1 MFSPGYIDIIQ
12 IIAFLH
18 LFKFS
23 KKVQPAMSND
33 HDNITHCPNYIT
45 QQKETKKI
53 TGYMRLGKLCSESDS
68 NLRLGTG
75 TQLERQN
82 RGGITFSTWSS
93 VVTELVTNTN
103 K

>member
-1 MFSPGYIDIIQ
+1 
-12 IIAFLH
+12 
-18 LFKFS
+18 
-23 KKVQPAMSND
+23 MSSD

-82 RGGITFSTWSS
+82 RGGTTFLTLSS
-93 VVTELVTNTN
+93 VVTELVTQTSDGPSIIIQ
-103 K
+103 

>member
-1 MFSPGYIDIIQ
+1 
-12 IIAFLH
+12 
-18 LFKFS
+18 
-23 KKVQPAMSND
+23 MSSD
-33 HDNITHCPNYIT
+33 RDNITHCPNYIT

-82 RGGITFSTWSS
+82 RGGITFSTWFGLLSWLF
-93 VVTELVTNTN
+93 TEP
-103 K
+103 